1 MLTLKTIIFKLI
13 DILFIFAPNIGYIHQ
28 YLKINKMKDSTGFSK
43 FISFILIIAYNLR
56 FFFYIGEKFVITI
69 LYQAII
75 CFIMQIML
83 LKICVKYDHTLKNRK
98 NENYFS
104 LNQFW
109 NWPYL
114 IDYIFFISLFSSF
127 MSFISNFFTYQNKTY
142 IYILGILTS
151 MLEALLDIPQ
161 IIEIYRKKNI
171 KTISLVLIL
180 TWLIGDVFKL
190 IYYIIN
196 NAPFQLKGCATFQL
210 SCDIFIICQIFY
222 YKKMQSYLKISNND
236 ESNDN
241 QNNNINNN
249 EVPVY

>member
-161 IIEIYRKKNI
+161 IIDE
-171 KTISLVLIL
+171 
-180 TWLIGDVFKL
+180 
-190 IYYIIN
+190 
-196 NAPFQLKGCATFQL
+196 
-210 SCDIFIICQIFY
+210 
-222 YKKMQSYLKISNND
+222 LKINKND
-236 ESNDN
+236 EIENDN
-241 QNNNINNN
+241 DNFSYDECQVCYEEINKEEKNFNQIPCGHLFCTHCWQNYLRTLIT
-249 EVPVY
+249 EAKVEKIKCM